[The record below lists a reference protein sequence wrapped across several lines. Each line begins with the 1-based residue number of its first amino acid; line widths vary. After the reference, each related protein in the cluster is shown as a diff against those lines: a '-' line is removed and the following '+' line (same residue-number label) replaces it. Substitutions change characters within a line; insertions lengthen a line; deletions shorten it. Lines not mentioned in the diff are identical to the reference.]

1 MITKTASKNL
11 AQELAQLSHIKEVVE
26 KEMGQIRKFLS
37 EDGEASTPVRI
48 VDLSLGD
55 VLSIVVSDGTKLPR
69 TVKTSIVST
78 KQEIEGMRSSLVR
91 EFQKSAKTW
100 RSVSIFDPKLAIGQG
115 LMSEADLFEKIPTL
129 RTAVFK
135 K

>member
-1 MITKTASKNL
+1 MITKTATKNL

-37 EDGEASTPVRI
+37 EEGEASTPVRI

-69 TVKTSIVST
+69 TVKTSSVNV
-78 KQEIEGMRSSLVR
+78 KEEIEGARSSLVR
-91 EFQKSAKTW
+91 EFQKNAKTW

-115 LMSEADLFEKIPTL
+115 LMSESDLFEKIPTL